1 MNGSCDLM
9 DFKSERVVMLVNES
23 CCLGLV
29 LIVCT
34 FIIVVF
40 RFFVRVAV
48 IGSIGGAAECD
59 SHD

>member
-1 MNGSCDLM
+1 M